1 MSIPTP
7 STRLAGKT
15 ILVTGAAGG
24 IGEAYA
30 RHLAA
35 AGAAVAIAD
44 LDLDAARETAERLS
58 AGGARTTAVRI
69 DVREPASIA
78 AAFDAC
84 EAALG
89 SVDVLVNNA
98 GVCIREPFLTIT
110 EDQFRLMHEVNAR
123 GALLCTQ
130 EFARRAIDAGRGG
143 KVINTCS
150 TSSRQASADF
160 AAYAASKAATLSVTH
175 SSARALAPHGITV
188 NGIAPGIVDTGLW
201 SRVSRDADGAEQPM
215 ENPVDLDG
223 YLAQIPLGRVAQV
236 DDIAP
241 TAVFL
246 ASADADYMTGQMLL
260 VDGGMVIQ

>member
-1 MSIPTP
+1 RRRAEPGRVRAQPPAGHPRQHLARPARGRHPTSAALAAPRLLGVDVPALEEGEKMSIPTP

-44 LDLDAARETAERLS
+44 LGLDAARQTAERLS
-58 AGGARTTAVRI
+58 AGCARTAAVRI

-89 SVDVLVNNA
+89 SVDLLVNNA

-175 SSARALAPHGITV
+175 SSARA
-188 NGIAPGIVDTGLW
+188 
-201 SRVSRDADGAEQPM
+201 
-215 ENPVDLDG
+215 
-223 YLAQIPLGRVAQV
+223 
-236 DDIAP
+236 
-241 TAVFL
+241 
-246 ASADADYMTGQMLL
+246 
-260 VDGGMVIQ
+260 

>member
-7 STRLAGKT
+7 SSRLASRT

-44 LDLDAARETAERLS
+44 LDLTAATATAQRLR
-58 AGGARTTAVRI
+58 AGGARAAAMSI
-69 DVREPASIA
+69 DVRDADSIV

-84 EAALG
+84 EVELG
-89 SVDVLVNNA
+89 PVDVLVNNA

-110 EDQFRLMHEVNAR
+110 EQQFRLMHEVNGR
-123 GALLCTQ
+123 GAMLCIQ
-130 EFARRAIDAGRGG
+130 EFARRAIAAGRGG

-160 AAYAASKAATLSVTH
+160 AAYAASKAATLSLTQ
-175 SSARALAPHGITV
+175 SAARALAPHGITV
-188 NGIAPGIVDTGLW
+188 NGIAPGIVDTDLW
-201 SRVSRDADGAEQPM
+201 SRVARDGAGAEQQM
-215 ENPVDLDG
+215 ERPVDLDG
-223 YLAQIPLGRVAQV
+223 YLAQIPLGRIAQV

-246 ASADADYMTGQMLL
+246 AAAESDYMTGQLLL